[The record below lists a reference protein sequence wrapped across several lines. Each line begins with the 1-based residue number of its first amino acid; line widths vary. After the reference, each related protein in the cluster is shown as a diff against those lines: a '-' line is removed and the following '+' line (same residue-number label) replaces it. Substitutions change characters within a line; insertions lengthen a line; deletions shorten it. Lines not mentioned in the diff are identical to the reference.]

1 MTDPAPQTPSRPPS
15 VWPAF
20 RASDAP
26 ALIDFLVDVV
36 GFRRTAVYP
45 DGDAAAGRVAH
56 AQLDWPEG
64 GAIMLGSD
72 RDDDGPRP
80 GTAGLYVVTDHVDAV
95 HARVSAAPGVRITRE
110 PDDPGYGGREFSM
123 TDPEGNHWSFGS
135 YRGEPAPRA

>member
-1 MTDPAPQTPSRPPS
+1 MTDQLQDPRPPS

-20 RASDAP
+20 RAQDAP

-45 DGDAAAGRVAH
+45 GDDPAFVAH

-72 RDDDGPRP
+72 RDTFGPQP
-80 GTAGLYVVTDHVDAV
+80 GGAGLYVVTDHVDEV
-95 HARVSAAPGVRITRE
+95 YDRVRRAPGVTITRE
-110 PDDPGYGGREFSM
+110 PAEQGYGGREFSM
-123 TDPEGNHWSFGS
+123 TDPEGNHWSFGG
-135 YRGEPAPRA
+135 YRGEPAPPA